1 VVESL
6 RKREGRQINS
16 PREVGGY
23 PVIKGGELPVDSDND
38 GMPDEWEIK
47 KALDPHDA
55 ADATQDQ
62 DRDGYTNIEE
72 YLHGL
77 AARS

>member
-1 VVESL
+1 
-6 RKREGRQINS
+6 
-16 PREVGGY
+16 
-23 PVIKGGELPVDSDND
+23 
-38 GMPDEWEIK
+38 MPDEWEK
-47 KALDPHDA
+47 KRALDPHDA

-77 AARS
+77 TARS